1 MTNYELLK
9 VAAAIVNHKRAA
21 AMPPAMPAPTP
32 PPGAGAQPMGAMP
45 KLGPDSVPGTPQLG
59 KSLGNPIAHGGA
71 AAELPTLPK
80 PPAAAMPKINPMG
93 TMGPAA
99 TAKPAL
105 MARPMANP
113 MASQAPTLGGIGK
126 PQNYS
131 LQAPG
136 IK

>member
-1 MTNYELLK
+1 MTNYELLQ
-9 VAAAIVNHKRAA
+9 VAATIVNHKRAA
-21 AMPPAMPAPTP
+21 AMPMPTP
-32 PPGAGAQPMGAMP
+32 PPGAGAQPAMP

-59 KSLGNPIAHGGA
+59 KSIGNPTAHGGA
-71 AAELPTLPK
+71 ASELPTLPK
-80 PPAAAMPKINPMG
+80 PPAPAGPKINPMG
-93 TMGPAA
+93 TMGAAA
-99 TAKPAL
+99 TAKPTL
-105 MARPMANP
+105 MTRPLANP